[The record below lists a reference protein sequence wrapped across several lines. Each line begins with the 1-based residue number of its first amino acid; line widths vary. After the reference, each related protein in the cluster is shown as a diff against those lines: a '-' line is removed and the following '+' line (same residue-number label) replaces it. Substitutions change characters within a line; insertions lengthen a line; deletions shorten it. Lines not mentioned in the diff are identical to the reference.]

1 MLLALVPTVISTTP
15 TALSRFEPDKRRCYQ
30 DAEFNLPNLRFEDGY
45 RYSHTNCLYQAVI
58 DKIKENCTCLPSFTG
73 SKDNDPVKVCR
84 GKKLACALEWVNLMG
99 NEHNPDLTRTRSV
112 KKDML
117 KCFQGHR

>member
-58 DKIKENCTCLPSFTG
+58 FRAMYAWKSGYL
-73 SKDNDPVKVCR
+73 
-84 GKKLACALEWVNLMG
+84 
-99 NEHNPDLTRTRSV
+99 NPL
-112 KKDML
+112 
-117 KCFQGHR
+117 